1 MGVYR
6 APDRARPYRDNEF
19 IGDLAVWNREHSEDN
34 SEQIERLRR
43 NLRAAREQELPP
55 RQQQMMEL
63 YYDQGKTMTK
73 VARRL
78 RVNKST
84 VSRTLARGRA
94 RLKKCL
100 KYSF

>member
-1 MGVYR
+1 MGAYR
-6 APDRARPYRDNEF
+6 AVKRARTYRDNEF
-19 IGDLAVWNREHSEDN
+19 VGDLAVWNREHSGDN
-34 SEQIERLRR
+34 SGQMERLRR
-43 NLRAAREQELPP
+43 NLRKARRQELTA

-73 VARRL
+73 IAL
-78 RVNKST
+78 QLHVNKST

>member
-1 MGVYR
+1 M
-6 APDRARPYRDNEF
+6 
-19 IGDLAVWNREHSEDN
+19 I
-34 SEQIERLRR
+34 
-43 NLRAAREQELPP
+43 
-55 RQQQMMEL
+55 EL

-73 VARRL
+73 IARQL

>member
-6 APDRARPYRDNEF
+6 APDRARTYRDNEF
-19 IGDLAVWNREHSEDN
+19 IGDLTVWNQEHSEDN

-43 NLRAAREQELPP
+43 NLRAAREQELTP

-73 VARRL
+73 IARQL